1 MRGFGLFV
9 KLGDFLYY
17 HLSALYTEGEKTLSH
32 AENEL
37 LLIKDMKYEC
47 AVIWYWL
54 TYMCT

>member
-17 HLSALYTEGEKTLSH
+17 HLSALYTEGKRSLSY

-37 LLIKDMKYEC
+37 LLMRI
-47 AVIWYWL
+47 
-54 TYMCT
+54 